1 MLRKL
6 RSRPAIAFVAFA
18 IGAMVAAGVA
28 WAAVPSTTAGTITAC
43 YPTSGSAKGTLKV
56 IDYQGGAHCAAGQ
69 AMIKWQADGMRW
81 RGAWSGTKTYYTGDV
96 VGRSGASYIAVQ
108 TNTNVA
114 PPSSAN
120 WALMAAKGTNGVAGA
135 TGPAGDAQCSG
146 YPHTNVNW
154 SLPGSD
160 PGSGCNFDSANLANQ
175 TLTGADLTNAN
186 LHAANLANANLSSA
200 TLIGADVSNGSLSAA
215 SLVGANLSN
224 ATVTDA
230 DVTFANLS
238 NANLTG
244 ASLEGSD
251 LTNANVTGIVFSGTT
266 CPDGTVS
273 DTNGTSP
280 EGCTGH
286 GGGF

>member
-1 MLRKL
+1 MLGNL
-6 RSRPAIAFVAFA
+6 RSRPAVAVVAF
-18 IGAMVAAGVA
+18 IVGATVAVGVA

-43 YPTSGSAKGTLKV
+43 YPTSGSAKGSLRV
-56 IDYQGGAHCAAGQ
+56 IDYQAGAHCAAGQ

-81 RGAWSGTKTYYTGDV
+81 RGAWTGTKTYYTGDV

-108 TNTNVA
+108 TSTNVV

-154 SLPGSD
+154 SLPGST
-160 PGSGCNFDSANLANQ
+160 PGNGCNFDSANLANQ
-175 TLTGADLTNAN
+175 TLTGADMTNAN
-186 LHAANLANANLSSA
+186 LHAANLANADLSHSS
-200 TLIGADVSNGSLSAA
+200 LIGANLANGSLSGANM
-215 SLVGANLSN
+215 VDANLSN

-230 DVTFANLS
+230 DLTFANLS
-238 NANLTG
+238 NVHLNG

-273 DTNGTSP
+273 NTNGTNP